1 MISSGTCSAHTTFGC
16 STQSKLL
23 CLVHLVCASAPATSK
38 HNVPLHCTG
47 TGTHHNRKAFLAA
60 AQRSLL
66 PLNAAGQLAFGDVH
80 SLLQLLC
87 PDFPA
92 SVVKNAWSSA
102 VDIQE
107 CECVSSVRSY
117 LGRQ

>member
-1 MISSGTCSAHTTFGC
+1 MFTTL
-16 STQSKLL
+16 S
-23 CLVHLVCASAPATSK
+23 
-38 HNVPLHCTG
+38 CTAL

-66 PLNAAGQLAFGDVH
+66 PLNTAGQLAFGDFH

-102 VDIQE
+102 VAIQE
-107 CECVSSVRSY
+107 CECVANVRYMSPQGDESLSREISSLAAAILFLEYVLART
-117 LGRQ
+117 